1 MTLARSAMAQNN
13 LDLALS
19 RYTETAALATN
30 EIAAESMFSIAKVHF
45 LKGNYEQVEVEVFN
59 LMDRLPGYHQW
70 VSEGFLLLADSY
82 VELNDAFQARL
93 TLQNIID
100 NYDNPDVTQ
109 MAQQKLILLQREQ
122 EIDRIIHPSEDLLI
136 QFETQRLQDSLLFEL
151 EYLDLEIEQ
160 IEETTPD
167 QK

>member
-1 MTLARSAMAQNN
+1 
-13 LDLALS
+13 
-19 RYTETAALATN
+19 
-30 EIAAESMFSIAKVHF
+30 
-45 LKGNYEQVEVEVFN
+45 
-59 LMDRLPGYHQW
+59 MDRLPGYHQW
-70 VSEGFLLLADSY
+70 ASEGFLLLADSY
-82 VELNDAFQARL
+82 VERNDAFQARL

-100 NYDNPDVTQ
+100 NYDDPDVTQ
-109 MAQQKLILLQREQ
+109 MAQQKLMLLQREQ

-136 QFETQRLQDSLLFEL
+136 EFETQRLKDSLLFEL